1 MARKANERI
10 KKEDMASEF
19 DISQAAAAIYAQSLL
34 ELADEFKSAE
44 QVGQEL
50 ADLAA
55 IWKNEPSFAAM
66 MSSAAIDDDAR
77 RESLKKIFSGK
88 LTKLVF
94 NLLLVLNEHRRSS
107 ILPAVC
113 DAYRHKLA
121 QKLGK
126 QEVFIST
133 AVPLEESQRNTLR
146 EAARKILGRE
156 PVLVERVD
164 PELLGGLIVQ
174 AGDRQYDTSIRKRLR
189 DMRSALLASA
199 EKHLLAGTGR
209 FVTEG

>member
-1 MARKANERI
+1 
-10 KKEDMASEF
+10 MASEF
-19 DISQAAAAIYAQSLL
+19 DISQAAAAIYAESLL
-34 ELADEFKSAE
+34 QLADEAKQAE
-44 QVGQEL
+44 PVGQEL

-55 IWKNEPSFAAM
+55 LWRAEPTFAAM
-66 MSSAAIDDDAR
+66 MSSAAIDVDAR

-88 LTKLVF
+88 VSKLVF
-94 NLLLVLNEHRRSS
+94 NLLMVLNNNRRSS

-113 DAYRHKLA
+113 DAYRHKLTK
-121 QKLGK
+121 KLGR

-133 AVPLEESQRNTLR
+133 AVPLEEAQRTTLR
-146 EAARKILGRE
+146 EAARRILGRE

-174 AGDRQYDTSIRKRLR
+174 AGDRQYDSSIKRRIR
-189 DMRSALLASA
+189 DMRSALLAA
-199 EKHLLAGTGR
+199 TEKHLLAGTGR

>member
-1 MARKANERI
+1 
-10 KKEDMASEF
+10 MASEF
-19 DISQAAAAIYAQSLL
+19 DISQAAAAIYAESLL
-34 ELADEFKSAE
+34 QLADEFKSSE

-55 IWKNEPSFAAM
+55 LWKQEPSFAAM

-77 RESLKKIFSGK
+77 RESLKKIFGGK

-94 NLLLVLNEHRRSS
+94 NLLLVLNDKRRSS
-107 ILPAVC
+107 ILPQVC

-121 QKLGK
+121 QKLGR
-126 QEVFIST
+126 QEVHVTT
-133 AVPLEESQRNTLR
+133 AVPLEEPHRVKLR
-146 EAARKILGRE
+146 EEVKRLTGRD

-164 PELLGGLIVQ
+164 PDMLGGMTVQ
-174 AGDRQYDTSIRKRLR
+174 IADRQYDTSVRSRIRELR
-189 DMRSALLASA
+189 SSLLAA
-199 EKHLLAGTGR
+199 VEKHLLAGIGR